1 MSWHV
6 IDMGLEH
13 AVGTCRQTRLPDIA
27 AVLVV
32 RHAIKSAVDMWLGM
46 LSGILL
52 WLVVGFE
59 V

>member
-1 MSWHV
+1 
-6 IDMGLEH
+6 MGLEH